1 MKEKIKA
8 AAKWLIGSA
17 ILIVFVLHGFNAATL
32 PVVERLDGMASD
44 MRLRTTLPLGI
55 DQRIIIADIDEISLN
70 AYGQWPWN
78 RHYLAQLVDTLFDH
92 YKVRTLG
99 FDVVF
104 AEAAG
109 ERFISLQNELKTSKA
124 LSAGTKQALNF
135 EALQDTAFA
144 KSLQG
149 RSITAGILFQ
159 ANSPNRLNTLP
170 APIAELDGNT
180 HMQLQLPKPSGYTAN
195 RLEFHQASV
204 AAGFFDNPVVDI
216 DGNFR
221 RVPLLQSYQGL
232 LYPSLALAVA
242 QQALG
247 NPPLDIQMYQQGPS
261 LVIESVQLGH
271 RLIPTD
277 SIGAVNV
284 PFRGP
289 EGSFR
294 YISILDILEKKVP
307 LETLNNKII
316 LLGTSAPG
324 LLDLR
329 STPVDESMPGV
340 EVHANIVAGILDQ
353 NMARVPSYS
362 VAAIFFIYLILGLF
376 LLIVPHFLSPFKTLL
391 FCILL
396 IVGYFQL
403 NFWLWS
409 LYLMFPLASP
419 IIMCIVF
426 FIFHMSWGFFVE
438 SKKKREITRLF
449 GQYVP
454 PELVDE
460 IAKNPEAIRLDGQS
474 KKLSVLF
481 SDVRGFTTISEK
493 VAPQDLTL
501 LMNRILTPM
510 TEAIYQNLGTVD
522 KYMGDAIMAFWGAP
536 LDQPKHAYKAVLSA
550 LDMQQKVMILNESL
564 IDDGFPSIKIGVG
577 INTGVMAV
585 GNMGSEYRMA
595 YTVMGDAVN
604 LGARLEGLSKFYGAN
619 IVVSEATCL
628 EAPEFLYRPLDMV
641 RVKGKTEPIK
651 IFEPL
656 ILKDNASQMDRLKVS
671 VLNEFFNFYYQQDWS
686 QARSILIKLSD
697 INDPF
702 YKIIVQIYQER
713 MNEFSITPLES
724 GWDGVFEF
732 TTK

>member
-1 MKEKIKA
+1 MRQAIRA
-8 AAKWLIGSA
+8 SAKWLIGTA
-17 ILIVFVLHGFNAATL
+17 IILTFVLHGFHVLPL
-32 PVVERLDGMASD
+32 PVLDRLDGMASD
-44 MRLRTTLPLGI
+44 MRLRTTLPMGI
-55 DQRIIIADIDEISLN
+55 DDRIIIADIDEKSLN

-78 RHYLAQLVDTLFDH
+78 RHHLAELVDTLFDH

-99 FDVVF
+99 FDMVF

-109 ERFISLQNELKTSKA
+109 ERFISLQQELKTAST
-124 LSAGTKQALNF
+124 LSSDTKQALDF
-135 EALQDTAFA
+135 EALQDQVFA
-144 KSLQG
+144 QSLMG
-149 RSITAGILFQ
+149 RAVTAGILFQ

-170 APIAELDGNT
+170 KAIAELDGAT

-195 RLEFHQASV
+195 RPEFH
-204 AAGFFDNPVVDI
+204 AAAAGTGFFDNPVVDS

-232 LYPSLALAVA
+232 LYPSLALSVA

-247 NPPLDIQMYQQGPS
+247 NPPLDIQMYQQGPT
-261 LVIESVQLGH
+261 LAIESVQLGH
-271 RLIPTD
+271 RVISTD
-277 SIGAVNV
+277 HTGAVTI

-289 EGSFR
+289 EGSFP
-294 YISILDILEKKVP
+294 YISIVDILEKNIPMDRLKD
-307 LETLNNKII
+307 KII

-340 EVHANIVAGILDQ
+340 EVHANIIAGILDQ
-353 NMARVPSYS
+353 NTARMPSYLI
-362 VAAIFFIYLILGLF
+362 AAMFFIYLILGLI

-391 FCILL
+391 LSGVL
-396 IVGYFQL
+396 IFAYIQV

-409 LYLMFPLASP
+409 QALMFPLASP
-419 IIMCIVF
+419 ILMCLVF

-438 SKKKREITRLF
+438 SKSKRDITRLF

-460 IAKNPEAIRLDGQS
+460 MAKNPEAISLDGQS
-474 KKLSVLF
+474 KELSVLF

-501 LMNRILTPM
+501 LMNKILTPM

-536 LDQPKHAYKAVLSA
+536 VEQPKHAYKSVLSA
-550 LDMQQKVMILNESL
+550 LDMQQKVMTLNKQLLSE
-564 IDDGFPSIKIGVG
+564 GFPSIKIGVG
-577 INTGVMAV
+577 INTGMMAV
-585 GNMGSEYRMA
+585 GNMGSAYRMA

-604 LGARLEGLSKFYGAN
+604 LGARLEGLSKFYGSN
-619 IVVSEATCL
+619 IVVSETTRLA
-628 EAPEFLYRPLDMV
+628 APEFIYRPLDKV

-656 ILKDNASQMDRLKVS
+656 ASIEDASDADQVKVTL
-671 VLNEFFNFYYQQDWS
+671 LNDFFNVYYQQDWP
-686 QARSILIKLSD
+686 QAQLLLNQLAD
-697 INDPF
+697 LNDGF
-702 YKIIVQIYQER
+702 YARFIELYQER
-713 MNEFSITPLES
+713 IDAFLITPPEQD
-724 GWDGVFEF
+724 WDGVFEF